1 MLTINLIREKKEFI
15 IERLKVKNF
24 NAEEIINRII
34 LLDTSR
40 REIQSKTDML
50 QGEMNRI
57 SKEIGSLMKAGK
69 REEAEAAKEKNIFAK
84 GRNQVSFQQNDSY

>member
-24 NAEEIINRII
+24 DAEEIINSI
-34 LLDTSR
+34 LTLDSSR
-40 REIQSKTDML
+40 REIQSKTDAL
-50 QGEMNRI
+50 QGDMNRI

-69 REEAEAAKEKNIFAK
+69 KEEAEAAKEK
-84 GRNQVSFQQNDSY
+84 R